1 MQSLGIVGK
10 LTEVYLSGSGWH
22 WQLETVHMK
31 ELTDFPGNDQEDP
44 TEVFT
49 DFISGGDLSLMEPII
64 CHMDP
69 ISEQTV
75 TC

>member
-1 MQSLGIVGK
+1 
-10 LTEVYLSGSGWH
+10 
-22 WQLETVHMK
+22 MK
-31 ELTDFPGNDQEDP
+31 ELTDFPENDQEDP

-69 ISEQTV
+69 ISEQVEIHLLESRRASDGRSRPGGVERETS
-75 TC
+75 

>member
-1 MQSLGIVGK
+1 
-10 LTEVYLSGSGWH
+10 
-22 WQLETVHMK
+22 MK
-31 ELTDFPGNDQEDP
+31 ELTDFPENDQEDP

-69 ISEQTV
+69 ISEQV
-75 TC
+75 EIHL